1 MAGGR
6 WAMDAPPWDSGSR
19 SPSIGTFVLAVDH
32 SAIRPG
38 FPARVETH
46 LERLAGAGVRLTGT
60 RPTEPPALP
69 TGFLALRGDVLAAL
83 RRRANPTTT
92 ASGQERT
99 S

>member
-38 FPARVETH
+38 FSARVETH

-60 RPTEPPALP
+60 RPTELPAVP
-69 TGFLALRGDVLAAL
+69 TGSLALRADVLAAL
-83 RRRANPTTT
+83 RRRAGPTA
-92 ASGQERT
+92 AST
-99 S
+99 